1 MRQYCVGWFYVHY
14 YHLWQTKS
22 TNCLLG
28 FIIWTFNPLSE
39 GSMFVF
45 EIITSSLEPPVTV
58 MRWKTWFVKLLFY
71 FIEWCVIAAVWGV
84 TTNIDNQV
92 TLSRCHAVSRGD
104 TSHNCGHRDGQQ
116 CKCVSTRAFKW
127 SDIKRV
133 ICKLYELPFRQ
144 GRCHQLKKRVA
155 SAILQLPPRTRPLPL
170 CTFGHS
176 LKWVISDVGEC
187 HCSIF
192 E

>member
-1 MRQYCVGWFYVHY
+1 MRECGACCGCPSSKLVVITLTNFEIFASVSTICSFYRQTDFASLFCYIFACWDGMRQYCVRWFYVHY

-58 MRWKTWFVKLLFY
+58 MGWKTWFVKLLFY

-92 TLSRCHAVSRGD
+92 TLSRGVTRRHMTHHITAVIEMVNNANACPQEHSNDRTLRG
-104 TSHNCGHRDGQQ
+104 
-116 CKCVSTRAFKW
+116 
-127 SDIKRV
+127 
-133 ICKLYELPFRQ
+133 
-144 GRCHQLKKRVA
+144 
-155 SAILQLPPRTRPLPL
+155 
-170 CTFGHS
+170 
-176 LKWVISDVGEC
+176 
-187 HCSIF
+187 
-192 E
+192 

>member
-1 MRQYCVGWFYVHY
+1 MRQYCVGWFHVHY
-14 YHLWQTKS
+14 YHLRQTKS

-92 TLSRCHAVSRGD
+92 TLSRCHAATHHITAVIEMV
-104 TSHNCGHRDGQQ
+104 NNANA
-116 CKCVSTRAFKW
+116 VSTRAFKW

>member
-1 MRQYCVGWFYVHY
+1 MRQHCVGWFYVHY

-92 TLSRCHAVSRGD
+92 TLSRGVTRRHMTHHITAVIEMV
-104 TSHNCGHRDGQQ
+104 NNANA
-116 CKCVSTRAFKW
+116 VSTRAFKW

-133 ICKLYELPFRQ
+133 ICKLYELPFRR
-144 GRCHQLKKRVA
+144 GPCHQLKKRVA